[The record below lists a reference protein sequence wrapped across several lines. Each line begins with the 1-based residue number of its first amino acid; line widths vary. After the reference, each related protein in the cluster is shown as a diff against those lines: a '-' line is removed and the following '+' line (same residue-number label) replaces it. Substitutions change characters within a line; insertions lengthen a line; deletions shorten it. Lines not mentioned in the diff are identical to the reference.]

1 VSGTASETGDSV
13 DHNGSEDGALEGE
26 RAPRASRR
34 WTRALRME
42 TVLAVEIMALT
53 ALIFSRPALEILGR
67 NPHVFTERQ
76 VTPVGVAVWG
86 ITVAVVPALV
96 VAALGAASR
105 LAGGRARQRVH
116 VALVAVLAGLATWR
130 LGVDYTELPS
140 ASWLLLLTAVM
151 AAAALGV
158 LRSWSRSSEPV
169 GTFLRYAG
177 IAPLVFLGQFAV
189 ASPAGDWAFRQDRT
203 VDREAAR
210 SIAADLGDDPPPVV
224 VVVLDEL
231 PTATLLDGD
240 GQINADLF
248 PNLADLAST
257 STWYRNHTTVATRTY
272 EALPAMLSATYTARD
287 DNPRARPAN
296 LFTMLAK
303 THEFH
308 VHEPVTDLCPPR
320 YCPHDWRG
328 TPGNVGA
335 LLDRAR
341 FAWTESAADRPVL
354 FPPELTRDRFERAE
368 AWIRDLDLEEGDQ
381 PPFVFYHVLLP
392 HSPWELTDDGTSYRR
407 VPTYG
412 VELVAWREWGVEIG
426 QRRHVLQA
434 QATDQLVGLL
444 FDRLDAEDM
453 LDDALVVVTADH
465 GVAFLEGEPHRV
477 AATENLHQVLWTP
490 LLVKAPGQSEGEVVD
505 DNVELVDVLPTI
517 AKRLGLDE
525 FPWEVHGVPAS
536 EATARRDPA
545 VKTLVVTDDDVLEG
559 EVGEP
564 VVEVDANEEFE
575 RLLSDDP
582 MVPGAGSDAVW
593 ERTRHRDLLRVSVEQ
608 LTIGDP
614 LGTSL
619 EMREPESWEP
629 LDTSEPL
636 PLVLVGNTDLPDGS
650 VVAFALN
657 GGIAALGEVEVS
669 NEASVQ
675 ALALPDLFVD
685 GDNEITAYV
694 VEGQPG
700 RVTLHPID
708 VRF

>member
-13 DHNGSEDGALEGE
+13 DHNGSEDRPLEGE
-26 RAPRASRR
+26 RAPRTSRR
-34 WTRALRME
+34 WLRALRME
-42 TVLAVEIMALT
+42 IALAVEIMALT
-53 ALIFSRPALEILGR
+53 ALIFSRPTLEILGR

-76 VTPVGVAVWG
+76 VTPAGVVAWG
-86 ITVAVVPALV
+86 TTVVVVPALV
-96 VAALGAASR
+96 IAGIGAASR
-105 LAGGRARQRVH
+105 VAGHRTRHRTH
-116 VALVAVLAGLATWR
+116 VALVGLLAGLAAWR
-130 LGVDYTELPS
+130 LGVDYTGLAS
-140 ASWLLLLTAVM
+140 RSWLLLLGAAT

-158 LRSWSRSSEPV
+158 LRWWSPSSELV

-177 IAPLVFLGQFAV
+177 IASLVFLGQFV
-189 ASPAGDWAFRQDRT
+189 LASPAGDWAFRQDRT

-210 SIAADLGDDPPPVV
+210 SIAAQLGDDPPPVV

-231 PTATLLDGD
+231 PTATLLNSDGEID
-240 GQINADLF
+240 SELF
-248 PNLADLAST
+248 PNLAGLAST

-272 EALPAMLSATYTARD
+272 QALPAMVSGTYTAQE
-287 DNPRARPAN
+287 DNALARPAN

-303 THEFH
+303 THDFH

-320 YCPHDWRG
+320 YCPRDWRG
-328 TPGNVGA
+328 TLGTVGA
-335 LLDRAR
+335 LLDQAR
-341 FAWTESAADRPVL
+341 FVWTESAADRPVL
-354 FPPELTRDRFERAE
+354 LPPELNEDRFERAE
-368 AWIRDLDLEEGDQ
+368 AWIRDLDLEGGDR

-412 VELVAWREWGVEIG
+412 VEFVAWREWGIEVG

-444 FDRLDAEDM
+444 FDRLEAADM
-453 LDDALVVVTADH
+453 MDDALVVLTADH

-477 AATENLHQVLWTP
+477 ATTENLHQVLWTP
-490 LLVKAPGQSEGEVVD
+490 LLVKAPGQAEGEMVD

-517 AKRLGLDE
+517 AKRLGLGE

-536 EATARRDPA
+536 EAAGRRDPS
-545 VKTLVVTDDDVLEG
+545 VKTLVVTDDDLLEG
-559 EVGEP
+559 EAGEP
-564 VVEVDANEEFE
+564 VVEVDVNEEFE

-593 ERTRHRDLLRVSVEQ
+593 ERTRHSDLLRVSVEQ

-650 VVAFALN
+650 VVAVALN
-657 GGIAALGEVEVS
+657 GDIAALGEVEAS

-700 RVTLHPID
+700 RATLHPID